1 MRLTKQTKGD
11 YHMKLNTTDKAIV
24 SLAVIILAIAAILY
38 SVQPHSTAGADST
51 AGTPAQQVHYF
62 PRWAESRPAMQNDVQ
77 SSLIGDCLA
86 DRVTGDLYPQP
97 DPYCLPVPSVAV
109 VEQAKEREQDT
120 SVIVDVPATP
130 EPPAVEPPVIVPT
143 QEPPVVTPPVVEP
156 EQPETPATEEP
167 AGNPGNLKDVG
178 NAGENPNGRGT
189 MDNDNAGGNG
199 NGEHGNQGEGGHN
212 NG

>member
-1 MRLTKQTKGD
+1 
-11 YHMKLNTTDKAIV
+11 MKHSIV
-24 SLAVIILAIAAILY
+24 RIAVIAMFVTGLLMVGY
-38 SVQPHSTAGADST
+38 GLTVKPTSTAQAVSNGHIES
-51 AGTPAQQVHYF
+51 VSF
-62 PRWAESRPAMQNDVQ
+62 PSDTQARYAMQNDVPA
-77 SSLIGDCLA
+77 SLIGDCLS
-86 DRVTGDLYPQP
+86 DRVAGDLYPQP

-109 VEQAKEREQDT
+109 VETVKRDT
-120 SVIVDVPATP
+120 DDTVTPVIVDVPVTP

-143 QEPPVVTPPVVEP
+143 QEPPVVTPPVITPEVPSTPEP
-156 EQPETPATEEP
+156 SN

-212 NG
+212 N

>member
-1 MRLTKQTKGD
+1 MKQSFARITIITLVIVGLLMVGYGLT
-11 YHMKLNTTDKAIV
+11 IEP
-24 SLAVIILAIAAILY
+24 S
-38 SVQPHSTAGADST
+38 STAQAVSNGHIES
-51 AGTPAQQVHYF
+51 VSF
-62 PRWAESRPAMQNDVQ
+62 PSDTQARYAMQNDVQ

-86 DRVTGDLYPQP
+86 DRVTGDLYPMP

-109 VEQAKEREQDT
+109 VETVKRDT
-120 SVIVDVPATP
+120 EDTHTPVIVETPATP
-130 EPPAVEPPVIVPT
+130 ETPETPVIIDNGGEDVPT
-143 QEPPVVTPPVVEP
+143 EPNVTPEP
-156 EQPETPATEEP
+156 EQPETPEP
-167 AGNPGNLKDVG
+167 SQAGNPGNTKDVG

>member
-1 MRLTKQTKGD
+1 
-11 YHMKLNTTDKAIV
+11 MKHSIV
-24 SLAVIILAIAAILY
+24 RIAVIAMFVVGLLMVGYGLTVEPSSEVQAVGNGHSE
-38 SVQPHSTAGADST
+38 SVSFPSD
-51 AGTPAQQVHYF
+51 AQARY
-62 PRWAESRPAMQNDVQ
+62 AMQNDVQ
-77 SSLIGDCLA
+77 SSLIGDCLS

-120 SVIVDVPATP
+120 PVIVDVPATP

-143 QEPPVVTPPVVEP
+143 QEPPVVTPPVITPEVPSTPEP
-156 EQPETPATEEP
+156 SN

-199 NGEHGNQGEGGHN
+199 NGEHGNQGEGGR
-212 NG
+212 G